1 MNNNSQACQYRNVP
15 DWVYDNN
22 SSSCVKLN
30 WRELQMK
37 KKLGMSIKSKLVKK
51 NETVKKDKPEKKN
64 KGAGGSIRTKL
75 LYQARYLISLQNMQ

>member
-1 MNNNSQACQYRNVP
+1 
-15 DWVYDNN
+15 
-22 SSSCVKLN
+22 
-30 WRELQMK
+30 MK

-75 LYQARYLISLQNMQ
+75 YWAFWFPVF